1 MRWLMMILS
10 ICLEEQL
17 LIKYY
22 VIKYSILL
30 KMQKM
35 IYIKEVLRHWFI
47 IFLDKIFYSGAVT
60 NENKSPE
67 FRI

>member
-17 LIKYY
+17 L
-22 VIKYSILL
+22 IKYSILL

-60 NENKSPE
+60 HENKSPE